1 MTAGFPAATQYGGTS
16 LVTTAPA
23 PITAPLPTRTPPIII
38 ARRLI
43 QTSSSI
49 TIGDLCKKVLP
60 PTAETKTKIFSCFHP
75 KSLLIRLKS
84 PLNPPW
90 IPD

>member
-1 MTAGFPAATQYGGTS
+1 MK
-16 LVTTAPA
+16 
-23 PITAPLPTRTPPIII
+23 IIFKI
-38 ARRLI
+38 MMLYNNKGR
-43 QTSSSI
+43 
-49 TIGDLCKKVLP
+49 DLCKKVLP

-75 KSLLIRLKS
+75 KSLLIRLKY

>member
-1 MTAGFPAATQYGGTS
+1 MDIQEIIEWFKAAK
-16 LVTTAPA
+16 PE
-23 PITAPLPTRTPPIII
+23 PTER
-38 ARRLI
+38 
-43 QTSSSI
+43 
-49 TIGDLCKKVLP
+49 DLCKKVLP

-75 KSLLIRLKS
+75 KSLLIRLKY